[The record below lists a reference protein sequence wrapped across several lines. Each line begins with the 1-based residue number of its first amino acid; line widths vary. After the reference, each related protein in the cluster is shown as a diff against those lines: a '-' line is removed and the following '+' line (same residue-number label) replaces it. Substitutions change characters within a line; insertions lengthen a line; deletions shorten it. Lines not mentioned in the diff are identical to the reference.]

1 VSLRFGPYDW
11 LIVMNTN
18 VMVEFGDW
26 DTMISYYTTDCDMYE
41 RMRML
46 HLPTDTAD
54 VGNVWDMYD
63 SLPDLAVPYLAGDT
77 KNITRWHEMQQK
89 FKNMQDDMNDGNKH
103 PRNDCQLA
111 QSGGQ
116 GEPYY
121 RDPDGFAEA
130 TRDQCSSRDQGTST
144 RMGQSIM

>member
-1 VSLRFGPYDW
+1 
-11 LIVMNTN
+11 MNTN

-63 SLPDLAVPYLAGDT
+63 SLPDLAVPYLTGDT

-89 FKNMQDDMNDGNKH
+89 FKNMQDDKNDGNKH